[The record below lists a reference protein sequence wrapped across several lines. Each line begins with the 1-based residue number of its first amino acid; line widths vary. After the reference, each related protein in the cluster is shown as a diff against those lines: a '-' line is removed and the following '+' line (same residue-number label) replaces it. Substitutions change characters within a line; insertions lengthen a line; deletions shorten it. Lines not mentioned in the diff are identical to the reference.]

1 MNDGLQ
7 QLSETVLRRHG
18 WLSRQPDRFADDVL
32 REGSSQRF
40 GPGTE
45 VFGPGDPAGGIYGV
59 VDGVVALTIAP
70 TGLQSTIVQHVGAG
84 TWVGIMPFFGAPKRL
99 GALRAIGDVVLF
111 HLPLP
116 AMEAMVA
123 RDPHRSRTFG
133 EVATENVALFLQVIQ
148 DLLQPD
154 TARRVAATL
163 LRATRGGE
171 VRVPLT
177 QLDLATMANAS
188 RRQVNTILQTFA
200 SRGWIAQGYGA
211 VTVLDPVGLQGSLE
225 GAANGTTAPVGRVP
239 AYSPPPSVFT

>member
-7 QLSETVLRRHG
+7 QLSETVLRRNG
-18 WLSRQPDRFADDVL
+18 WLSKQTDRFVDEVL
-32 REGSSQRF
+32 REGSAQRY
-40 GPGTE
+40 GSGTE

-59 VDGVVALTIAP
+59 VEGVVAMTIAP
-70 TGLQSTIVQHVGAG
+70 TGLQPTIVQHVGAG
-84 TWVGIMPFFGAPKRL
+84 AWVGVLPFLGVPRRL

-116 AMEAMVA
+116 AMESMAA
-123 RDPHRSRTFG
+123 REPHLSRSFG
-133 EVATENVALFLQVIQ
+133 EVAAENVSLFLQVIQ

-211 VTVLDPVGLQGSLE
+211 VTVLDPVGLRGSLE
-225 GAANGTTAPVGRVP
+225 PAANGTATSVGRAP
-239 AYSPPPSVFT
+239 AYTSPSVFT